1 MSFNGKM
8 YLFAFFYDL
17 CMLVQ
22 AESLSNYKCVEILV
36 QFYGFQ
42 SDYSVIFKYLIKK
55 IFFLVYCRTIKR
67 LKRRGEQEVGK
78 AIKKSHEPFTDDQ
91 THLGR
96 H

>member
-1 MSFNGKM
+1 MVKCIC
-8 YLFAFFYDL
+8 LLFYDL

-55 IFFLVYCRTIKR
+55 YSSLYIAE
-67 LKRRGEQEVGK
+67 LKK
-78 AIKKSHEPFTDDQ
+78 AKEE
-91 THLGR
+91 G
-96 H
+96 

>member
-1 MSFNGKM
+1 
-8 YLFAFFYDL
+8 
-17 CMLVQ
+17 MLVQ

-55 IFFLVYCRTIKR
+55 YSSLYIAELKKAKEEGWTITR
-67 LKRRGEQEVGK
+67 ESN
-78 AIKKSHEPFTDDQ
+78 KKSHEAFTDDQ